1 MLTRDLLARI
11 RKIEIKTR
19 KVVEEMTGGAY
30 RSVYRGRGIE
40 FSEVRTYTEGD
51 DVRDIDWNVTARTG
65 VAHIKKY
72 VEEREL
78 TVIIAVDI
86 SSSTLFGSAEDDKR
100 DKMAET
106 AALLAFSAIRN
117 NDKVGLLLFS
127 DRVESYIPPRSGRA
141 HVMRVIRDLVATHP
155 RGRGTNIAA
164 ALESLSRTLKKK
176 TVIFLISD
184 FMDEGDFWKPLRIL
198 NRRHDLA
205 AIRVVDSLETALPS
219 AAALELEDAETGA
232 TFAFPGSRLAAAR
245 YAAAYNNRTVGFR
258 GVGRQNLK
266 DYPELSGVGIIFH
279 TLQRAASLDL
289 NAGRGKEEAAFK
301 TGWLLLQEPYLGE
314 EAGLEKTKADNLKNL
329 GRKPNPRTA
338 FEDKY
343 TKQVYGDH
351 PWLHPFDS
359 AAIEA
364 VDMALLREVYERAFT
379 DFAHLTVFI
388 TSDLDRADIE
398 AYVCQYVASLQGE
411 YPYQKTAT
419 ALPKPVL
426 KGRQLITETN
436 APESEPVSNIDYM
449 YVADVKTTTRSILV
463 SDFLDYILSARYL
476 NLIREERGGT
486 YHVGFSTEVPDNP
499 TLPWRG
505 VVDFRTRP

>member
-184 FMDEGDFWKPLRIL
+184 FMDEGDYWKPLRIL

-232 TFAFPGSRLAAAR
+232 SFAFPGSRRATMIRPQPTRAWPSEIL
-245 YAAAYNNRTVGFR
+245 RT
-258 GVGRQNLK
+258 
-266 DYPELSGVGIIFH
+266 
-279 TLQRAASLDL
+279 
-289 NAGRGKEEAAFK
+289 
-301 TGWLLLQEPYLGE
+301 LLHL
-314 EAGLEKTKADNLKNL
+314 
-329 GRKPNPRTA
+329 RI
-338 FEDKY
+338 
-343 TKQVYGDH
+343 
-351 PWLHPFDS
+351 S
-359 AAIEA
+359 AAPPFWPVNVVQACPNE
-364 VDMALLREVYERAFT
+364 
-379 DFAHLTVFI
+379 FI
-388 TSDLDRADIE
+388 
-398 AYVCQYVASLQGE
+398 
-411 YPYQKTAT
+411 
-419 ALPKPVL
+419 
-426 KGRQLITETN
+426 
-436 APESEPVSNIDYM
+436 M
-449 YVADVKTTTRSILV
+449 
-463 SDFLDYILSARYL
+463 
-476 NLIREERGGT
+476 
-486 YHVGFSTEVPDNP
+486 
-499 TLPWRG
+499 
-505 VVDFRTRP
+505 

>member
-141 HVMRVIRDLVATHP
+141 HVMRVIR
-155 RGRGTNIAA
+155 
-164 ALESLSRTLKKK
+164 RTLKKK

-205 AIRVVDSLETALPS
+205 AIRVVDSLETALPT

-232 TFAFPGSRLAAAR
+232 TFAFPGSRMAAAR
-245 YAAAYNNRTVGFR
+245 YAAAQELFDRQLEENCRQAKVDLIELPCTGDIVKPLMGFF
-258 GVGRQNLK
+258 QK
-266 DYPELSGVGIIFH
+266 
-279 TLQRAASLDL
+279 
-289 NAGRGKEEAAFK
+289 RGK
-301 TGWLLLQEPYLGE
+301 
-314 EAGLEKTKADNLKNL
+314 
-329 GRKPNPRTA
+329 RK
-338 FEDKY
+338 
-343 TKQVYGDH
+343 
-351 PWLHPFDS
+351 S
-359 AAIEA
+359 
-364 VDMALLREVYERAFT
+364 
-379 DFAHLTVFI
+379 
-388 TSDLDRADIE
+388 
-398 AYVCQYVASLQGE
+398 
-411 YPYQKTAT
+411 
-419 ALPKPVL
+419 
-426 KGRQLITETN
+426 
-436 APESEPVSNIDYM
+436 
-449 YVADVKTTTRSILV
+449 
-463 SDFLDYILSARYL
+463 
-476 NLIREERGGT
+476 RG
-486 YHVGFSTEVPDNP
+486 
-499 TLPWRG
+499 
-505 VVDFRTRP
+505 

>member
-205 AIRVVDSLETALPS
+205 AIRVVDSLETALPT

-245 YAAAYNNRTVGFR
+245 YAAAQELFDKQLEKNCRQAKVDLIELPCTGDIVKPLMGFF
-258 GVGRQNLK
+258 QK
-266 DYPELSGVGIIFH
+266 
-279 TLQRAASLDL
+279 
-289 NAGRGKEEAAFK
+289 RGK
-301 TGWLLLQEPYLGE
+301 
-314 EAGLEKTKADNLKNL
+314 
-329 GRKPNPRTA
+329 RK
-338 FEDKY
+338 
-343 TKQVYGDH
+343 
-351 PWLHPFDS
+351 S
-359 AAIEA
+359 
-364 VDMALLREVYERAFT
+364 
-379 DFAHLTVFI
+379 
-388 TSDLDRADIE
+388 
-398 AYVCQYVASLQGE
+398 
-411 YPYQKTAT
+411 
-419 ALPKPVL
+419 
-426 KGRQLITETN
+426 
-436 APESEPVSNIDYM
+436 
-449 YVADVKTTTRSILV
+449 
-463 SDFLDYILSARYL
+463 
-476 NLIREERGGT
+476 RG
-486 YHVGFSTEVPDNP
+486 
-499 TLPWRG
+499 
-505 VVDFRTRP
+505 